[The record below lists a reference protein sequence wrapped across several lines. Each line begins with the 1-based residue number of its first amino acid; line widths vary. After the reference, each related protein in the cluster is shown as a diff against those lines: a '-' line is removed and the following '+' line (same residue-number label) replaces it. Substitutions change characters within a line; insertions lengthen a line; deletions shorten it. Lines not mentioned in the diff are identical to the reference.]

1 MDWVEFVKVGI
12 LAVFQGVA
20 EFLPISSSGHL
31 QVLGTLLHIEA
42 EENLVLTI
50 ILHAGSLLAILAV
63 YFKLIWDII
72 AKREFRLILAL
83 IIGTL
88 PLVAVGLGLK
98 ATGLDEK
105 IFESLWIPAI
115 GFAITAALLMWAM
128 KTRSEE
134 EEAKAIPLEKIPFS
148 KALLIGIVQGI
159 AITPGISRSGS
170 TISAAMKAN
179 LKLADCA
186 KFSFLLAIPAIAGAI
201 LLEIIK
207 LFKQPENVSNSM
219 LLLWVFGF
227 VVSAVVSYVSL
238 KLLLGMLQRG
248 KLKYFGWYLVGA
260 SCFTF
265 GLWVGT
271 TYYKG

>member
-1 MDWVEFVKVGI
+1 MDWIEFVKVGI
-12 LAVFQGVA
+12 MAVFQGVA

-31 QVLGTLLHIEA
+31 QVLGTLLNIEA
-42 EENLVLTI
+42 EDNLVLAI
-50 ILHAGSLLAILAV
+50 VLHAGSLLAILVV
-63 YFKLIWDII
+63 YFKLLWDIL
-72 AKREFRLILAL
+72 AKKQFRLILAL

-88 PLVAVGLGLK
+88 PLVAVGLLLK
-98 ATGLDEK
+98 ANGLEEK
-105 IFESLWIPAI
+105 IFGSLWIPAT

-128 KTRSEE
+128 KTRSAEDD
-134 EEAKAIPLEKIPFS
+134 AKAIPLEKIPFGR
-148 KALLIGIVQGI
+148 AFLIGIVQGI

-186 KFSFLLAIPAIAGAI
+186 KFSFLLAIPAIGGAI
-201 LLEIIK
+201 FLEMIK
-207 LFKQPENVSNSM
+207 LFKEPESVSGDM
-219 LLLWVFGF
+219 ILLWVFGF

-238 KLLLGMLQRG
+238 KLLIGMLQRG
-248 KLKYFGWYLVGA
+248 KLKYFGWYLIGA

-265 GLWVGT
+265 GLWIGT